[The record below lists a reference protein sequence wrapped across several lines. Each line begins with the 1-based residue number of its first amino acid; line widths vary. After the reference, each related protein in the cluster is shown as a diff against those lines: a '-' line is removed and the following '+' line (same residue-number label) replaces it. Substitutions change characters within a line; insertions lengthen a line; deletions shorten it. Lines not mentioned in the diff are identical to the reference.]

1 MFEKEKI
8 KELAESKL
16 SEFDGFLVDLVVSN
30 DSRIL
35 LEVDSTHGISI
46 GQCAEL
52 NRFLNK
58 ELDNETNEFELTVSS
73 PGLEKP
79 FKVYKQYEKNLNR
92 QVKVRTVEGKEYTAK
107 LNAVNEQ
114 GISLFTKVKE
124 IPEGKIRKEWV
135 DKNIDLPFEQIKE
148 TKVIITFK

>member
-8 KELAESKL
+8 KALAESKL
-16 SEFDGFLVDLVVSN
+16 NDFDGFLVDLVVSN
-30 DSRIL
+30 DNKIL
-35 LEVDSTHGISI
+35 LEIDSPRGISI
-46 GQCAEL
+46 GECAEL

-107 LNAVNEQ
+107 LSAVNKE
-114 GISLFTKVKE
+114 GISLAAKVKE
-124 IPEGKIRKEWV
+124 VPEGKTRKEWV
-135 DKNIDLPFEQIKE
+135 DKSIELPFEQIKE